1 MTQDPATNLFLL
13 FCELKKTVEGD
24 LNEIEVSEEM
34 REKRFFLF
42 FDQILRM

>member
-13 FCELKKTVEGD
+13 FCEHKKTVEGD